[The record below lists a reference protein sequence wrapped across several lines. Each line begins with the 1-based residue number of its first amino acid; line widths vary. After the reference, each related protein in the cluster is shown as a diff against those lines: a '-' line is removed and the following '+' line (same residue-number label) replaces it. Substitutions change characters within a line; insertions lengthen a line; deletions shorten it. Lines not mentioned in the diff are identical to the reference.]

1 MEYNLI
7 EVLDDTNEQA
17 ANQQIAQAVASAR
30 QNSHVKIIVAG
41 VGGGGCNAVKN
52 LKASGL
58 AGVSYLAIN
67 TDADNLYKTP
77 ADAHIQLG
85 ASGNGAGTDPTV
97 ARDFALAQRAQ
108 IEDALLG
115 ADMVFI
121 TAGLGKGTGSGAAAV
136 VADIAKS
143 VGALTVAVV
152 TKPFSDEGIHNEM
165 RAEVAAQAIGEHADT
180 LITVLNSQLEEIYPD
195 AFHHEWMKSADDVS
209 VQAVGSIVEIIHS
222 SGAFNVDFND
232 VRTIIGSNKGKGL
245 MGTGRKSG
253 ENRAAAAAY
262 QAMHC
267 QLLESHDVTSARA
280 VLINITV
287 KEATFRGKERR
298 VVIDAVRSLCA
309 PDIVTIIGLTYDDRM
324 GDDLQV
330 TLIMSGIGSRGQ
342 VKPVLPAEPAAQ
354 YAPTQTAQRTGTD
367 DEPYFTQAQTQAQA
381 TNPATGAGQT
391 PANYHGAGY
400 DSIPT
405 LTQTL
410 PSSYASSNA
419 MQANELM
426 AADTVTLMY
435 REPSDAAQ
443 QQADKEALERQQKAQ
458 IVAELAS
465 FQPKGAQRQEPSLM
479 SKISYGH
486 VNRQEPARAQK
497 PADHNPLDLDIP
509 TFLRKNLA
517 D

>member
-7 EVLDDTNEQA
+7 EVLDDTAEQA
-17 ANQQIAQAVASAR
+17 ANQQLAQAVATAR
-30 QNSHVKIIVAG
+30 QNSQVKIIVAG

-58 AGVSYLAIN
+58 AGVTYLAIN

-77 ADAHIQLG
+77 ADAYIQLG
-85 ASGNGAGTDPTV
+85 ASGNGAGTNPTV

-152 TKPFSDEGIHNEM
+152 TKPFSDEGVHNEL
-165 RAEVAAQAIGEHADT
+165 RAEVAAEAIGEHADT

-287 KEATFRGKERR
+287 KESTLRGKERGI
-298 VVIDAVRSLCA
+298 VINAVRSLCA

-342 VKPVLPAEPAAQ
+342 VKPVLPTEAASPYSMPQ
-354 YAPTQTAQRTGTD
+354 VALRTGTD
-367 DEPYFTQAQTQAQA
+367 DEPYYPAAAPTAATTAAQQ
-381 TNPATGAGQT
+381 TGNTT
-391 PANYHGAGY
+391 PTSYHGAGY

-405 LTQTL
+405 LTQMLSSHPSAGSDTL
-410 PSSYASSNA
+410 AEA
-419 MQANELM
+419 ELM
-426 AADTVTLMY
+426 SADTVTMFY
-435 REPSDAAQ
+435 HEPSDAAQ
-443 QQADKEALERQQKAQ
+443 LQAEKEAQERLQKAQ
-458 IVAELAS
+458 IIAELAS

-479 SKISYGH
+479 SKMNYGH
-486 VNRQEPARAQK
+486 VNRQEPARTSK
-497 PADHNPLDLDIP
+497 PSDGLVDLEIP

>member
-1 MEYNLI
+1 MEYNFI
-7 EVLDDTNEQA
+7 EVLDDNAEQA
-17 ANQQIAQAVASAR
+17 ETQQIAQAVALAR
-30 QNSHVKIIVAG
+30 KNSHVKIIVVG
-41 VGGGGCNAVKN
+41 VGGGGCNAVAN

-58 AGVSYLAIN
+58 AGVSYVAIN
-67 TDADNLYKTP
+67 TDADSLYKTP
-77 ADAHIQLG
+77 ADVFIQLG
-85 ASGNGAGTDPTV
+85 ASGNGAGTNPTI

-108 IEDALLG
+108 IEDVLKG

-136 VADIAKS
+136 VAEIAKA

-152 TKPFSDEGIHNEM
+152 TKPFSDEGVHNEF
-165 RAEVAAQAIGEHADT
+165 RAEAAAEAIGEHADT
-180 LITVLNSQLEEIYPD
+180 LITVLNSQLEKIYPD

-232 VRTIIGSNKGKGL
+232 VRTIVGSNKGKGL

-253 ENRAAAAAY
+253 ENRASAAAY

-267 QLLESHDVTSARA
+267 QLLESHDVASARA

-287 KEATFRGKERR
+287 KQATFRGKERGE
-298 VVIDAVRSLCA
+298 VINAVRSLCD
-309 PDIVTIIGLTYDDRM
+309 PDIVTIIGLTHDDRM

-342 VKPVLPAEPAAQ
+342 VKPVLAPPAVAEWAQ
-354 YAPTQTAQRTGTD
+354 PEAVKRTGTD
-367 DEPYFTQAQTQAQA
+367 NEPFYV
-381 TNPATGAGQT
+381 
-391 PANYHGAGY
+391 GAGY

-405 LTQTL
+405 LTQTMPPAPTL
-410 PSSYASSNA
+410 ATAAISSQDLMSPDA
-419 MQANELM
+419 MTALYREPNDAAQM
-426 AADTVTLMY
+426 AAD
-435 REPSDAAQ
+435 REAQ
-443 QQADKEALERQQKAQ
+443 SRQQMAS
-458 IVAELAS
+458 IAAELAS
-465 FQPKGAQRQEPSLM
+465 FQPKAAQRQEPSLM
-479 SKISYGH
+479 AKMNYGH
-486 VNRQEPARAQK
+486 INRQEPTRTHK
-497 PADHNPLDLDIP
+497 TGDGLVDIDVP